1 MAPVLKDFDLLPQES
16 LFVKRD
22 RQSFNKYVTVRGVLS
37 YRVPRPIGIE
47 RRVECTRFA
56 DARNRG
62 GDAEHSRANL
72 PAVMRQSGCK
82 PGRRGRVG
90 MLEIVWR
97 NPRPPARRN
106 LRVAEVQADES
117 TSARMWVI
125 SYRTVLESGWHEN
138 EYQLHVN
145 RDFEPDIAVWL

>member
-1 MAPVLKDFDLLPQES
+1 
-16 LFVKRD
+16 
-22 RQSFNKYVTVRGVLS
+22 
-37 YRVPRPIGIE
+37 
-47 RRVECTRFA
+47 
-56 DARNRG
+56 
-62 GDAEHSRANL
+62 
-72 PAVMRQSGCK
+72 
-82 PGRRGRVG
+82 

-106 LRVAEVQADES
+106 LRVAEVRADES
-117 TSARMWVI
+117 TSALMWVI